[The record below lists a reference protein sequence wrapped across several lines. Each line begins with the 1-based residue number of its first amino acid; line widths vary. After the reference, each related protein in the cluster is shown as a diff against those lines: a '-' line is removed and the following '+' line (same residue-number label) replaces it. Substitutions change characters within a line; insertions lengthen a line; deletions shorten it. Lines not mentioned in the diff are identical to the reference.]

1 MIKQYKLKSV
11 HYLSQ
16 EIIFFDLWPGNEVN
30 GLEGQVNN
38 INSTI
43 VF

>member
-16 EIIFFDLWPGNEVN
+16 EIIFDLWPGNEVN